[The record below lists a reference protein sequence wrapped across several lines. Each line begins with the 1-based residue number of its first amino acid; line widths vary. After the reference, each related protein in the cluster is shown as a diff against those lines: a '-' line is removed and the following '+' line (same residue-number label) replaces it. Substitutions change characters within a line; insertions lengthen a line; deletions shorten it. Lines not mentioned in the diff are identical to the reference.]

1 MSDQLTKKKETVNS
15 VTIRFAGDSGDG
27 MQLTGE
33 QFTHSSALMGN
44 DIATFPDFPAEIR
57 APIGTL
63 PGVSSFQIQ
72 FSDNAIFTAG
82 DLADVLVVM
91 NPAALKV
98 NMENVKKG
106 GIIIV
111 NEDVFTEANLKKAAF
126 ATNPLEGE
134 YLKAFHV
141 IKVPLSTLTK
151 NALAELNLKPTET
164 ERCKNFFALGMTFW
178 MYDRKTDYTIKWIN
192 QKFAKKPEIAKANEL
207 AVKAGYNYADIT
219 ETFAVQTEVV
229 SAPIHPGTYRK
240 ITGNQGLAIGLI
252 TGANLAKKTLMYG
265 SYPITPASDILHE
278 LAKHKN
284 FGVKTY
290 QAEDEIAAIGFAIGS
305 SFAGQLGITGTSG
318 PGMCLKSE
326 MMGLAIVSELPLVIV
341 NVQRGGPSTGLPTK
355 TEQSDLLQAM
365 YGRNG
370 ESPLCV
376 LASKTPADCF
386 DVAVEAVRIAVTF
399 MTPVILLSDG
409 NIANGSEPW
418 LLPDIESL
426 QEIKAI
432 HPAPRENGEPF
443 LPFARNPETLAREWG
458 IPGIKGL
465 EHRNGGLAKAD
476 ITGHVSYDPDNNQK
490 MNELR
495 RDKIRRIAQ
504 YVPDAEVSGPD
515 SGPLLILGWGSPYG
529 SICESLNQLKKEGVD
544 NVAHV
549 HLNYI
554 NPFPKNLGEILKRYS
569 KVLIPELNFGQLLTL
584 IRQQFPD
591 INCEGFNKVKGQP
604 FKVFEIKDKIREVLA
619 K

>member
-1 MSDQLTKKKETVNS
+1 
-15 VTIRFAGDSGDG
+15 
-27 MQLTGE
+27 
-33 QFTHSSALMGN
+33 
-44 DIATFPDFPAEIR
+44 
-57 APIGTL
+57 
-63 PGVSSFQIQ
+63 
-72 FSDNAIFTAG
+72 
-82 DLADVLVVM
+82 
-91 NPAALKV
+91 
-98 NMENVKKG
+98 
-106 GIIIV
+106 
-111 NEDVFTEANLKKAAF
+111 
-126 ATNPLEGE
+126 
-134 YLKAFHV
+134 
-141 IKVPLSTLTK
+141 
-151 NALAELNLKPTET
+151 
-164 ERCKNFFALGMTFW
+164 
-178 MYDRKTDYTIKWIN
+178 
-192 QKFAKKPEIAKANEL
+192 L

-229 SAPIHPGTYRK
+229 SAPIKPGTYRK

-252 TGANLAKKTLMYG
+252 AGANMAKKTLMYG

-284 FGVKTY
+284 YGVKTY

-376 LASKTPADCF
+376 LAPKTPADCF
-386 DVAVEAVRIAVTF
+386 GMAVEAVRLAVKF

-418 LLPDIESL
+418 LLPDIEKLEDIPVS
-426 QEIKAI
+426 
-432 HPAPRENGEPF
+432 HPAPRDNGEPF
-443 LPFARNPETLAREWG
+443 LPFARNTETLAREWG

-476 ITGHVSYDPDNNQK
+476 VTGHVSYDPDNNQK

-504 YVPDAEVSGPD
+504 YVPDAEVVGPE

-529 SICESLNQLKKEGVD
+529 SIFESLTQLKKEGLD
-544 NVAHV
+544 NIAHV

-554 NPFPKNLGEILKRYS
+554 NPFPKNLGEILKHYS

-584 IRQQFPD
+584 IRQQFPGV
-591 INCEGFNKVKGQP
+591 NCEGFNKVKGQP